1 MEEIHQIREKFTFIL
16 PAYKAEYFKDALQSI
31 LNQKYD
37 HFKVIVSDDAS
48 PADLKSVVESF
59 DDERIVF
66 QRNPTNIGA
75 ENLSRHWNILLE
87 QVESEYV
94 IVASDDDLYHP
105 GFLSTMDCL
114 SKKYPSAGLFRAR
127 SEVVDANGNTIKTEK
142 EREEFSS
149 IDCFIRSLLDSDSVL
164 CIGNYVFK
172 TAELKENG
180 GFFDLPYAWKS
191 DTATQVLAGQNG
203 VVNSS
208 RPLFYFRMSGLNISS
223 RKEKDH
229 KKDRMKLESLLR
241 FNDFMEPMIHKYL
254 PQNEADQLA
263 SAFKKRLEGEARSYL
278 WTLSFSDFLR
288 LFFRLIKENWF
299 MSFRNKLSFFLR
311 GVHSSINHK

>member
-48 PADLKSVVESF
+48 PADLKTIVDSF
-59 DDERIVF
+59 NDGRIDF
-66 QRNPTNIGA
+66 RRNPTNIGA

-105 GFLSTMDCL
+105 EFLSTMDIL
-114 SKKYPSAGLFRAR
+114 SEKYPAVGLIRAR
-127 SEVVDANGNTIKTEK
+127 SEVIDANGKTIRIEK
-142 EREEFSS
+142 ERDEFFS
-149 IDCFIRSLLDSDSVL
+149 IGCFIRSLLDSDSVL

-172 TAELKENG
+172 TAELKEQG
-180 GFFDLPYAWKS
+180 GFFTLPYAWKS
-191 DTATQVLAGQNG
+191 DTATQVIAGRNG

-208 RPLFYFRMSGLNISS
+208 RPLFSFRMSGLNISS
-223 RKEKDH
+223 GKEKDY

-241 FNDFMEPMIHKYL
+241 FNDFMDPMIHKYL
-254 PQNEADQLA
+254 PQNEVDQLA

-278 WTLSFSDFLR
+278 WTLSISDFLR
-288 LFFRLIKENWF
+288 LFFRLIKEKWF
-299 MSFRNKLSFFLR
+299 MSFRNKLSFFI
-311 GVHSSINHK
+311 GGIFPSINK